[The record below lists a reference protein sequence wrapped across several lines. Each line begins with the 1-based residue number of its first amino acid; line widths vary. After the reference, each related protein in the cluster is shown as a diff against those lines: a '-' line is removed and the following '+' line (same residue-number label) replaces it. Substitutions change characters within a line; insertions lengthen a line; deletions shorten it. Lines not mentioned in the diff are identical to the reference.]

1 MHFSTMMHNATRG
14 RAKSVQFEK
23 SFASLAETI
32 DGSSSRDG
40 AVSPVPVPGT
50 RTSSLPLG
58 ENNEMINKALRRY
71 KSLLEIEDPAPKLP
85 MTQRLSYDELYP
97 KATDPTMSRALPSRR
112 PWSSNS

>member
-1 MHFSTMMHNATRG
+1 MHNATRG

-58 ENNEMINKALRRY
+58 ENHEMLNKALRRY

-85 MTQRLSYDELYP
+85 VTQRLSYDELYP
-97 KATDPTMSRALPSRR
+97 KATDPDVSRELLPKR
-112 PWSSNS
+112 PLSSNS